1 MRFFAVIIFSF
12 FAQTCFSQYTVTKV
26 IGSVKK
32 KSGEKIAVGSRLK
45 ETDVLVFSKPEDM
58 VRVIITGKG
67 TYVLTPS
74 PKAVVEKNAFV
85 EMLKSTK
92 FLKSKE
98 GYLSSRGQFSEK
110 VPDVFKT
117 IDSINARNLI
127 AKENYYL
134 FDPARYNIAGGGK
147 FILQIQGEGSLPL
160 NKHLK
165 TKDDTL
171 IISQADFRLKTGFS
185 SMPYTLVYYDK
196 ENDRNRELVKLDPY
210 FDQIGEMEKIIRV
223 IAKETSIKDDETL
236 VQQEAYEEVYEAL
249 GKPSDLV
256 FENTFRKVMKGLKK
270 TK

>member
-1 MRFFAVIIFSF
+1 MRFFAIIIFTLL
-12 FAQTCFSQYTVTKV
+12 AQVSFSQYTVTKV
-26 IGSVKK
+26 IGNVKK
-32 KSGEKIAVGSRLK
+32 KSGEKITIGSQLK

-74 PKAVVEKNAFV
+74 PKAEIEKNALV

-98 GYLSSRGQFSEK
+98 GYLSSRGEFSEL

-117 IDSINARNLI
+117 IDSINSKILI

-134 FDPARYNIAGGGK
+134 FDPGRFDINSGGGFYLSRK
-147 FILQIQGEGSLPL
+147 YSRAKSVP
-160 NKHLK
+160 LK
-165 TKDDTL
+165 TKGDTL
-171 IISQADFRLKTGFS
+171 FISLTDFHVVPAN
-185 SMPYTLVYYDK
+185 SMIYEIGYYDK
-196 ENDRNRELVKLDPY
+196 QDNRYRTLAELKPYLDKN
-210 FDQIGEMEKIIRV
+210 GEMEKIIRV
-223 IAKETSIKDDETL
+223 IVKETSIKDDESL

-256 FENTFRKVMKGLKK
+256 FEKTFRKVMNGLKK

>member
-1 MRFFAVIIFSF
+1 MRFVTIIIFILL
-12 FAQTCFSQYTVTKV
+12 AQPSFSQYTVTKV
-26 IGSVKK
+26 IGNVKK
-32 KSGEKIAVGSRLK
+32 KSGEKITVGSKLK

-74 PKAVVEKNAFV
+74 PRAAVEKNALV
-85 EMLKSTK
+85 EMLRSTK

-98 GYLSSRGQFSEK
+98 GYLSSRGQNIEY
-110 VPDVFKT
+110 VPNVFKT
-117 IDSINARNLI
+117 IDSINSNNLI

-134 FDPARYNIAGGGK
+134 FDPGRYDIAGGGG
-147 FILQIQGEGSLPL
+147 FYLQAE
-160 NKHLK
+160 HLK
-165 TKDDTL
+165 SKKTGH
-171 IISQADFRLKTGFS
+171 FRLKTKGD
-185 SMPYTLVYYDK
+185 TLFISQDDFRLSQTNPSIYRLEYYDK
-196 ENDRNRELVKLDPY
+196 GDERYRILVDLKPYFDRNR
-210 FDQIGEMEKIIRV
+210 EMEKIIQV
-223 IAKETSIKDDETL
+223 MVKETSIKDDETL